1 MGSVPVPD
9 SHVNSSVLKG
19 LLSVHLP
26 FFQFPRWFWG
36 RVVVRPV
43 VLQAFLNQRELF
55 HFNVSGELQL
65 FQSSRKILD

>member
-26 FFQFPRWFWG
+26 FFFL
-36 RVVVRPV
+36 VSAL
-43 VLQAFLNQRELF
+43 VLGEG
-55 HFNVSGELQL
+55 SGELQL
-65 FQSSRKILD
+65 FQISRRILDQCW